1 MRATVNVGIGVVPL
15 ERPKVC
21 NTKQDWLTL
30 GFLYYEGGSLL
41 TGIHPPENQGKIPL
55 PIEFLELK
63 AEISMESPGCP
74 LFTTSGFIS
83 IAQINQKI

>member
-30 GFLYYEGGSLL
+30 VFSTTKAVHFL
-41 TGIHPPENQGKIPL
+41 GIHPPENQGKIPL
-55 PIEFLELK
+55 PTEVLELK
-63 AEISMESPGCP
+63 AEISTESPGCP
-74 LFTTSGFIS
+74 LFSTSGFIS

>member
-1 MRATVNVGIGVVPL
+1 MRTTANVGIGVVPL
-15 ERPKVC
+15 ERPKPC
-21 NTKQDWLTL
+21 NTKQDCLTV

-41 TGIHPPENQGKIPL
+41 TGIHPPENRGKIHL
-55 PIEFLELK
+55 PIDVLELK

-74 LFTTSGFIS
+74 LFSTSGFIS